1 MRNTKILKP
10 DESDNYLRTSN
21 PNHGITLISSSL
33 VEQNQREGGLE
44 IGRIFDLIRRRAI
57 LVAGITIAVLCL
69 TVFWSRTRPPKYEGN
84 FKILIEP
91 VTAESQ
97 VVSAVTGNQPKSD
110 SQDFGSTQS
119 SKETLDYPTQIQLL
133 LSPKLLLPIVQKIVY
148 LYPQISYDSLR
159 DSLSI
164 ARLKDPAET
173 KILEVRYKSGS
184 LQEATQIINLVSQ
197 TYIRYSLKERQT
209 NLRRAIQFL
218 DAQRPKVE
226 TQVRTLELALQ
237 NFREKNQLIDPSI
250 LGAQISNQVG
260 NIQQQ
265 QLETQVELA
274 RTKQLYRSLE
284 QQLQLQPKGAEAA
297 SVLSEAPEYQTLV
310 KQLQELDV
318 ELQTQ
323 SADLAQDHPKIIF
336 LKEKREKLLPLLQ
349 QKANTVLGSK
359 LSQSVTD
366 IKSLPYQ
373 NSLRQDLSKQF
384 VSTAIQVQA
393 LEAKLSGLVSV
404 RQVLARQTEQVP
416 VISRQYE
423 NLQRQL
429 KISTEQLSKFLQK
442 REDLMISAARQEVPW
457 ELIASPTVREISSSS
472 LIQNSSLG
480 LVLGLL
486 LGSGVALLLERMNN
500 IIHSLNDLRDEIK
513 IPILGMIPK
522 NENEKESIFKTYG
535 LNNSS
540 ETNISLQ
547 EKSNLVQKARYQ
559 FSPFL
564 EAFRAL
570 NSQIR
575 LLRPDS
581 PIQSLVVSSSLPD
594 EGKSTIAIHLAQA
607 AAVMGQKVLYVDADF
622 RKPSLQDLVSSQN
635 EQESNNGLANVIV
648 GSAQLMDTV
657 QEVSGN
663 ENLYILEK
671 GSIASDPSSLLSSKR
686 MADVM
691 MECQLH
697 FDLIIYDSVPLIF
710 ADSLLLIPQT
720 DGLLMVTRIGK
731 INREVLQKSL
741 RVLEISNVSVLG
753 LVVNMV
759 DQDKSLTGSYKLM
772 Q

>member
-33 VEQNQREGGLE
+33 VEQNPREGGLE

-57 LVAGITIAVLCL
+57 LVTGITIAVLCL
-69 TVFWSRTRPPKYEGN
+69 TVTWSRTRPPKYEGN

-97 VVSAVTGNQPKSD
+97 VVSAVTGNQSKAEN
-110 SQDFGSTQS
+110 QDFGSTQS

-148 LYPQISYDSLR
+148 LYPQISYDSLKN
-159 DSLSI
+159 SLSI
-164 ARLKDPAET
+164 TRLKDPAET
-173 KILEVRYKSGS
+173 KILEVIYKSGS
-184 LQEATQIINLVSQ
+184 SQETTQIINLVSQ
-197 TYIRYSLKERQT
+197 SYIRYSLKERQT

-260 NIQQQ
+260 NTQQQ

-297 SVLSEAPEYQTLV
+297 SVLSEAPEYQILV

-323 SADLAQDHPKIIF
+323 SAELAQDHPKVIS

-359 LSQSVTD
+359 LSQSITD

-384 VSTAIQVQA
+384 VSTAIQVQV
-393 LEAKLSGLVSV
+393 LEAKLTGLVSV
-404 RQVLARQTEQVP
+404 RQALARQSEQVP

-457 ELIASPTVREISSSS
+457 ELIASPTVREISSSN
-472 LIQNSSLG
+472 LIQNLSLG
-480 LVLGLL
+480 LILGLL
-486 LGSGVALLLERMNN
+486 LGSGIALLLERMNN
-500 IIHSLNDLRDEIK
+500 IIYSLNDLRDEIK
-513 IPILGMIPK
+513 IPVLGMIPR
-522 NENEKESIFKTYG
+522 NENESIFKTYN
-535 LNNSS
+535 LNNNS
-540 ETNISLQ
+540 EISISLQ
-547 EKSNLVQKARYQ
+547 DKSNLVQKARYQ

-564 EAFRAL
+564 ESFRAL

-607 AAVMGQKVLYVDADF
+607 AAAMGQKVLYVDADF

-635 EQESNNGLANVIV
+635 EQESNNGLANVVV
-648 GSAQLMDTV
+648 GSAQLMNTV
-657 QEVSGN
+657 QEVAGN

-671 GSIASDPSSLLSSKR
+671 GSVASDPSSLLSSKR
-686 MADVM
+686 MIDVM
-691 MECQLH
+691 TECQLH
-697 FDLIIYDSVPLIF
+697 FDLVIYDSVPLIF

-720 DGLLMVTRIGK
+720 DGLLMITRIGK
-731 INREVLQKSL
+731 INREILQKSL
-741 RVLEISNVSVLG
+741 RVLEVSNVSVLG

-759 DQDKSLTGSYKLM
+759 DQDKSLTGSYNLM
-772 Q
+772 

>member
-1 MRNTKILKP
+1 MRTIKTLKP
-10 DESDNYLRTSN
+10 DEDDNYLRRVN

-33 VEQNQREGGLE
+33 GESTQKEGGLE
-44 IGRIFDLIRRRAI
+44 IGRIFELIRRRAV
-57 LVAGITIAVLCL
+57 LVAGVTIAVLFL
-69 TVFWSRTRPPKYEGN
+69 TMLWSRSRPPKYEGN

-97 VVSAVTGNQPKSD
+97 VVSAVTGTQAKGENQD
-110 SQDFGSTQS
+110 IGSPQS
-119 SKETLDYPTQIQLL
+119 SKDILDYPTQIQIL
-133 LSPKLLLPIVQKIVY
+133 LSPKLLLSIVQKLES
-148 LYPQISYDSLR
+148 LYPQISYDSLKG
-159 DSLSI
+159 SLTI

-173 KILEVRYKSGS
+173 KILDISYKSS
-184 LQEATQIINLVSQ
+184 SSQEATQVINLVSQ

-218 DAQRPKVE
+218 DSQSPKVE
-226 TQVRTLELALQ
+226 NQVRTLELALQ
-237 NFREKNQLIDPSI
+237 NFRERNQLIDPSV

-260 NIQQQ
+260 STQQQ

-284 QQLQLQPKGAEAA
+284 QQLQLQPQGAEAA
-297 SVLSEAPEYQTLV
+297 SVLSESPEYQLLV

-323 SADLAQDHPKIIF
+323 SAELSQDHPKIVS

-349 QKANTVLGSK
+349 QKANSALGSR
-359 LSQSVTD
+359 LSQSIPD
-366 IKSLPYQ
+366 AKSLPYQ

-384 VSTAIQVQA
+384 VATAIQVQV
-393 LEAKLSGLVSV
+393 LEAKLSGLASV
-404 RQVLARQTEQVP
+404 RQVLARQSEQFP
-416 VISRQYE
+416 IISRQYE

-429 KISTEQLSKFLQK
+429 KVSTEQLNKFLQK

-457 ELIASPTVREISSSS
+457 ELIAAPTVKEISPSS
-472 LIQNSSLG
+472 LIQNLSLG
-480 LVLGLL
+480 LILGLI

-500 IIHSLNDLRDEIK
+500 IIHSLSDLRDESK
-513 IPILGMIPK
+513 IPILGMIPN
-522 NENEKESIFKTYG
+522 NEDDKDSILKASRSS
-535 LNNSS
+535 NND
-540 ETNISLQ
+540 EIKLSLQ
-547 EKSNLVQKARYQ
+547 DRSSLVQKAHYQ

-581 PIQSLVVSSSLPD
+581 PVKSLVISSSLPD

-622 RKPSLQDLVSSQN
+622 RKPSLQDLVSHQN
-635 EQESNNGLANVIV
+635 EQSANNGLANVIV
-648 GSAQLMDTV
+648 GSAQLLDAV
-657 QEVSGN
+657 QAVVGN
-663 ENLYILEK
+663 ENLCILSK

-697 FDLIIYDSVPLIF
+697 FDLVIYDSVPLIF
-710 ADSLLLIPQT
+710 ADPLLLIPQT
-720 DGLLMVTRIGK
+720 DGLLMVTRLGK
-731 INREVLQKSL
+731 INRDILQISL
-741 RVLEISNVSVLG
+741 KMLETSNVSVLG

-759 DQDKSLTGSYKLM
+759 DQDKSLAGSYKLL
-772 Q
+772 

>member
-1 MRNTKILKP
+1 MESGKILRS
-10 DESDNYLRTSN
+10 DEANNSPRLLN
-21 PNHGITLISSSL
+21 PSRGITLISSSL
-33 VEQNQREGGLE
+33 LEQTQKEGGLE
-44 IGRIFDLIRRRAI
+44 IGRIFELIRRRAF
-57 LVAGITIAVLCL
+57 LVAGVTVAVLCL
-69 TVFWSRTRPPKYEGN
+69 TMIWSRSRPPKYEGN

-97 VVSAVTGNQPKSD
+97 VVSAVTGNQTKD
-110 SQDFGSTQS
+110 ENQNFGSTQS

-133 LSPKLLLPIVQKIVY
+133 LSPKLLLSIVQKLGL
-148 LYPQISYDSLR
+148 LYPQISYDSLKG
-159 DSLSI
+159 SLNI
-164 ARLKDPAET
+164 TRLKDPTET
-173 KILEVRYKSGS
+173 KILDVSYKSSS
-184 LQEATQIINLVSQ
+184 LQEATQVINLVSQ

-218 DAQRPKVE
+218 DSQRPKVE
-226 TQVRTLELALQ
+226 NQVQTLELALQ

-250 LGAQISNQVG
+250 LGVQISNQVG
-260 NIQQQ
+260 STQQQ

-297 SVLSEAPEYQTLV
+297 SVLSEAPEYQLLV

-323 SADLAQDHPKIIF
+323 SAELSQDHPKIVS

-349 QKANTVLGSK
+349 QKANSVLGSK
-359 LSQSVTD
+359 LSQSIPD
-366 IKSLPYQ
+366 AKSLPYQ

-384 VSTAIQVQA
+384 VATAIQVQA
-393 LEAKLSGLVSV
+393 LEAKLRGLASA
-404 RQVLARQTEQVP
+404 RQVLARQSEQFP
-416 VISRQYE
+416 IISRQYE

-429 KISTEQLSKFLQK
+429 KVSTEQLSKFLQK

-457 ELIASPTVREISSSS
+457 ELIAAPTVKEIPSSS
-472 LIQNSSLG
+472 LIQNLSLG
-480 LVLGLL
+480 LILGLI

-500 IIHSLNDLRDEIK
+500 VIHSLGDLRDEIK

-522 NENEKESIFKTYG
+522 NEDNKDPILKTKVSANDDEINLLPQVG
-535 LNNSS
+535 
-540 ETNISLQ
+540 
-547 EKSNLVQKARYQ
+547 SNLVQKSYYQ

-570 NSQIR
+570 NSQVR

-581 PIQSLVVSSSLPD
+581 PVKSLVISSSLPA

-607 AAVMGQKVLYVDADF
+607 ASVMGQKVLYVDVDF
-622 RKPSLQDLVSSQN
+622 RKPSLQDLVSHQDGQSC
-635 EQESNNGLANVIV
+635 SNGLANVIV
-648 GSAQLMDTV
+648 GSAQLLDTV
-657 QEVSGN
+657 QAVVGN
-663 ENLYILEK
+663 ENLYILPK

-720 DGLLMVTRIGK
+720 DGLLMVTRLGK
-731 INREVLQKSL
+731 INREILQRSL
-741 RVLEISNVSVLG
+741 RMLEVSNVPVLG

-759 DQDKSLTGSYKLM
+759 DQDKSLTGSYNKLL
-772 Q
+772 